1 MIEKISIEHFAARV
15 AERKHHLVSRASFE
29 ARSIT
34 VATSVPGKVWAS
46 ASVFASKIRSEA
58 AEKNLQTLSRH
69 FSNLYPTELNTSEPL
84 EVANSLHGVIDEFA
98 KRATSADA
106 IIDVMR
112 HRALIIG
119 SWRMSPPKIWE
130 NGCQAKS
137 PESGLSSDI
146 LARHAHLDRR
156 SLSF

>member
-15 AERKHHLVSRASFE
+15 AERKHHLVSRLSRASFE

-106 IIDVMR
+106 IIDVTSFRREELLMLL
-112 HRALIIG
+112 A
-119 SWRMSPPKIWE
+119 
-130 NGCQAKS
+130 
-137 PESGLSSDI
+137 I
-146 LARHAHLDRR
+146 LKLYAT
-156 SLSF
+156 S